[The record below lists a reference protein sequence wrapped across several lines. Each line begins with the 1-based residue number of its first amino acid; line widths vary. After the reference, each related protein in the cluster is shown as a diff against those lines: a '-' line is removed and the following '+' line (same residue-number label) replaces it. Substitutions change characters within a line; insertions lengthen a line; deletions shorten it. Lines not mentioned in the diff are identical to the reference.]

1 ANVGVFSIL
10 PALLNPD
17 CKIFSFEMDSSIRP
31 LLVRNLK
38 LNGLH
43 ESRMTI
49 VNAAVGDNA
58 GELEYQPHPY
68 SFLARQANENI
79 DVYDLKYRAP
89 TLRLD
94 DYFHQQGIDPDLLKI
109 DIDGAEASALRGMHR
124 ILKESKPDLLLEV
137 HPAFLPS
144 FGSSASEVYD
154 LLRDFDYLF
163 FSIPDF

>member
-1 ANVGVFSIL
+1 IFFWQGEYDEGYEPAVCEILARVIKKSKVYADVGANVGVFSIL

-49 VNAAVGDNA
+49 VNAAVGDNE

-94 DYFHQQGIDPDLLKI
+94 DYFHQQGVDPDLLKI
-109 DIDGAEASALRGMHR
+109 DIDGAEA
-124 ILKESKPDLLLEV
+124 
-137 HPAFLPS
+137 
-144 FGSSASEVYD
+144 
-154 LLRDFDYLF
+154 
-163 FSIPDF
+163 